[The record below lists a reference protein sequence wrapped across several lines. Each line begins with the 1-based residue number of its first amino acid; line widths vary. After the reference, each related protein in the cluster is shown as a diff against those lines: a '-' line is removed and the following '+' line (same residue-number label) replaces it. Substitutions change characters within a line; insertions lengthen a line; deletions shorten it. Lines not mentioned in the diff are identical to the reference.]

1 MENKLVMAS
10 FEMVRA
16 QNRVRKKSK
25 LFQKLLLKIHV
36 LITTNIFLSS
46 RFIFVNDKPY
56 TFQ

>member
-10 FEMVRA
+10 FERVRA

-25 LFQKLLLKIHV
+25 LFQKLLLKIHA